1 MRNTL
6 QHCFNRISALTL
18 CLVLTISGVLAQS
31 TKPVPVPKPTAP
43 LDYAPDSIRFLEQA
57 TFGATPGLINRAQTI
72 GFKSYLEEEFTAPPS
87 SYPDLTPFDPDSSI
101 GCPTGSD
108 PNCFRDNYTMYP
120 LQVRFFLNALYG
132 DDQLRQRVAFPL
144 HQIFVISGVS
154 IEQPSSMAPYLNLLT
169 RSAFGNFRQLLY
181 DITLNPAMGSYLDM
195 ANNDKRSGGAS
206 PNENYAREVLQL
218 FSIGLYKLNQD
229 GTLQLD
235 GMGQPIP
242 TYDQNTI
249 IGFAK
254 VFTGWTYAPTPGGA
268 ASQWTNP
275 QYYLAPMVSFQNH
288 HDVTSKTLLNG
299 VTTPA
304 NLTAKKDLSLAL
316 DNIFNHPN
324 VAPFICKQL
333 IQHLVTSN
341 PSPGYISRVSAAFNN
356 NGKGVRGDL
365 KAVTAAILLD
375 PEARC
380 DDPSTCAAMINP
392 NYGHLREPILF
403 ITNIL
408 RAFNATSNGTN
419 LSDRAKN
426 MGQELF
432 YSPTVFNYYRP
443 NFVVPGTT
451 LLGPEFTI
459 QSSSAAINHAQFLN
473 PLIGIGSIS
482 GTTIDLSGLQ
492 ALASDPTAAA
502 LVDELNT
509 TLMHGTMS
517 TGAGSMRERIM
528 QTIAALPSATANDRL
543 KRARWA
549 LYLVATS
556 SQYQIAR

>member
-1 MRNTL
+1 MRNTV
-6 QHCFNRISALTL
+6 QWCFKRVSAATL
-18 CLVLTISGVLAQS
+18 CAMLTISGVLAQS
-31 TKPVPVPKPTAP
+31 TKPGAVPKPVAP
-43 LDYAPDSIRFLEQA
+43 LVSTADSIRFLEQA
-57 TFGATPGLINRAQTI
+57 TFGPTSGLINRAQTI
-72 GFKSYLEEEFTAPPS
+72 GFKAYLEEEFVAPMS
-87 SYPDLTPFDPDSSI
+87 SYPDLLPFDPDSSI

-132 DDQLRQRVAFPL
+132 DDQLRQRVAFAL
-144 HQIFVISGVS
+144 HQILVVSGVS
-154 IEQPSSMAPYLNLLT
+154 IQQPSSIAPYLNLLT

-181 DITLNPAMGSYLDM
+181 DITLNPAMGAYLDM
-195 ANNDKRSGGAS
+195 ANNDKFA

-235 GMGQPIP
+235 GQGQPVP
-242 TYDQNTI
+242 TYDQNTVI
-249 IGFAK
+249 AFSK
-254 VFTGWTYAPTPGGA
+254 VFTGWTFAPTPGGA
-268 ASQWTNP
+268 ASHWTNSE
-275 QYYLAPMVSFQNH
+275 YYLAPLVAFQTH
-288 HDVTSKTLLNG
+288 HTTTSKTLLNG
-299 VTTPA
+299 VVAPA
-304 NLTAKKDLSLAL
+304 NLTAKKDLVFAL

-341 PSPGYISRVSAAFNN
+341 PSPGYVSRVAAAFNS
-356 NGKGVRGDL
+356 NGQGVRGDL
-365 KAVTAAILLD
+365 KAVIVAILLD

-380 DDPSTCAAMINP
+380 DDLLTCAAATDP
-392 NYGHLREPILF
+392 NYGHLREPVLF
-403 ITNIL
+403 VTNIL
-408 RAFNATSNGTN
+408 RAFNATSNGAN
-419 LSDRAKN
+419 VSDKAKN

-432 YSPTVFNYYRP
+432 YPPTVFNYYRP
-443 NFVVPGTT
+443 NYVVPGTA

-459 QSSSAAINHAQFLN
+459 QNSSGAINHAQFLN
-473 PLIGIGSIS
+473 PLIGIGSPIS

-492 ALASDPTAAA
+492 ALASDPTGAA
-502 LVDELNT
+502 LVDELNN

-517 TGAGSMRERIM
+517 TGPGSMREKIL
-528 QTIAALPSATANDRL
+528 QTIAALPSATSNDKL

-549 LYLVATS
+549 FYLVASS